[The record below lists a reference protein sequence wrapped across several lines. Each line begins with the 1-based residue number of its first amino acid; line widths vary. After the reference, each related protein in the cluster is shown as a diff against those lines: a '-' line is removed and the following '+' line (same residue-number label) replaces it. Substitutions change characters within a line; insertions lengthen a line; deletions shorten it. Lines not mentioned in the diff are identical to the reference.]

1 MIFRWIEQ
9 PVGFIK
15 WTQFFFVNLQKL
27 YMSLRLCSVL
37 YVKIVLK
44 IHHTL
49 FKNKFNK
56 YRNNDRVKILTPK
69 YKVNLSYLKPLAIL
83 FKTNFHI
90 NHLSWMRLF
99 SFFFLNWFIIYW
111 HLFSNKN
118 KSTYYIIIH
127 IDV

>member
-1 MIFRWIEQ
+1 
-9 PVGFIK
+9 
-15 WTQFFFVNLQKL
+15 
-27 YMSLRLCSVL
+27 MSLRLCSVL

-83 FKTNFHI
+83 FYDKFPYKSLDLDEI
-90 NHLSWMRLF
+90 VFL
-99 SFFFLNWFIIYW
+99 FFF
-111 HLFSNKN
+111 
-118 KSTYYIIIH
+118 
-127 IDV
+127 

>member
-1 MIFRWIEQ
+1 
-9 PVGFIK
+9 
-15 WTQFFFVNLQKL
+15 
-27 YMSLRLCSVL
+27 MSLRLCSVL

-90 NHLSWMRLF
+90 NHLTWMRLF
-99 SFFFLNWFIIYW
+99 SFFFLIDLLFIDIC
-111 HLFSNKN
+111 SQTKT
-118 KSTYYIIIH
+118 KGITT
-127 IDV
+127 